1 MKNINMYFFNSIS
14 WPFKILQIVF
24 SSFLNPPL
32 IPSLFFYVIASN
44 IMSFLS
50 DPSRLLSRRCT
61 LSGSSLENSS
71 QRLPTFAQ
79 LLPAVPRLAL
89 LGQALSSLVSVVCD
103 LSGGPLDD
111 LLQLGLQTLHDGF
124 DGVGD
129 LLQLG

>member
-1 MKNINMYFFNSIS
+1 M
-14 WPFKILQIVF
+14 
-24 SSFLNPPL
+24 SF
-32 IPSLFFYVIASN
+32 
-44 IMSFLS
+44 FLS
-50 DPSRLLSRRCT
+50 DASRLPSRRCT

-79 LLPAVPRLAL
+79 LLPALPRLAL

-111 LLQLGLQTLHDGF
+111 LLQLGLQTLHDGL

>member
-1 MKNINMYFFNSIS
+1 M
-14 WPFKILQIVF
+14 ILHGSTQENVH
-24 SSFLNPPL
+24 SQAAAL
-32 IPSLFFYVIASN
+32 ITTHHSAS
-44 IMSFLS
+44 
-50 DPSRLLSRRCT
+50 
-61 LSGSSLENSS
+61 
-71 QRLPTFAQ
+71 QTFAQ

-111 LLQLGLQTLHDGF
+111 LLQLGLQTLHDGL